1 MPEFPGPEHWTD
13 LRSRKPP
20 SDDQMAVLDVPDGG
34 ADRGMLLA
42 IDGGG
47 DLHLLIPL
55 IASASAGVPPDLN
68 GIRVRRRLIEETSFL
83 DLIAPASNERVFSGM
98 CGEVIDAVAV
108 RGREPA
114 AATAAIV
121 RKWQAALRNSKA
133 IMEQKT
139 QVGLVG
145 ELYVL
150 KQLMLPLLGP
160 VAIDQWSGPHFE
172 RHDFVSGDVHIEVK
186 STRKSRHEH
195 EISRGDQLDAPP
207 GKSLLLVS
215 VQLEP
220 TIGGDITLATLID
233 EILAKTQD
241 DFTAQAEFIDKLERV
256 GWSDMMRPSPDLMR
270 FFVRAVAMFEVD
282 DEFPRLPDDL
292 KLPSG
297 IVSVRYTVSL
307 ANLPSL
313 GEDEVIEHIRTANA
327 P

>member
-1 MPEFPGPEHWTD
+1 MPEFPGPEHWID
-13 LRSRKPP
+13 LRLRKPP
-20 SDDQMAVLDVPDGG
+20 SDDQLAVLDVPDGEAG
-34 ADRGMLLA
+34 RGMLLA

-47 DLHLLIPL
+47 DFHLLIPL
-55 IASASAGVPPDLN
+55 VAPASAEDPPDLN
-68 GIRVRRRLIEETSFL
+68 GIRVRRRSIGESFYL

-98 CGEVIDAVAV
+98 CGEVINAVAV

-121 RKWQAALRNSKA
+121 RKWQAALRNSKTM
-133 IMEQKT
+133 MEQKA

-160 VAIDQWSGPHFE
+160 VAIDQWSGPHLE
-172 RHDFVSGDVHIEVK
+172 RHDFVSADVHIEVK

-195 EISRGDQLDAPP
+195 EISRGDQLNAPP

-215 VQLEP
+215 VQLES
-220 TIGGDITLATLID
+220 TIGGDVTLATLID
-233 EILAKTQD
+233 EILAEVQD
-241 DFTAQAEFIDKLERV
+241 DFTAQAEFIDKVERI
-256 GWSDMMRPSPDLMR
+256 GWSDLMRPSPELMR
-270 FFVRAVAMFEVD
+270 FYVRAVAMFEVD

-292 KLPSG
+292 ELPSG

-313 GEDEVIEHIRTANA
+313 GEDEVAERVTAANA
-327 P
+327 L

>member
-1 MPEFPGPEHWTD
+1 
-13 LRSRKPP
+13 
-20 SDDQMAVLDVPDGG
+20 MAVLDVPDGG

-42 IDGGG
+42 IDGSG
-47 DLHLLIPL
+47 DLHLLIRLTAP
-55 IASASAGVPPDLN
+55 ASAEDPPDLN
-68 GIRVRRRLIEETSFL
+68 GIRVRRRLIDESSFL

-98 CGEVIDAVAV
+98 CSEVIEAVAV

-121 RKWQAALRNSKA
+121 RKWQAALRNSKTM
-133 IMEQKT
+133 MEQRA

-160 VAIDQWSGPHFE
+160 SAIDQWSGPHFE

-186 STRKSRHEH
+186 STRKSKHEH
-195 EISRGDQLDAPP
+195 EISRGDQLNAPD

-215 VQLEP
+215 VQLES
-220 TIGGDITLATLID
+220 TIAGNITLATLID
-233 EILAKTQD
+233 EILAEIQD
-241 DFTAQAEFIDKLERV
+241 DFTAQAEFIDKVERV
-256 GWSDMMRPSPDLMR
+256 GWSDMLRPSPELMR
-270 FFVRAVAMFEVD
+270 FFVRAIAVFEVD
-282 DEFPRLPDDL
+282 DEFPRLPDEL
-292 KLPSG
+292 ELPSG
-297 IVSVRYTVSL
+297 IISVRYTVSL

-313 GEDEVIEHIRTANA
+313 GQDEVMERIVAANA